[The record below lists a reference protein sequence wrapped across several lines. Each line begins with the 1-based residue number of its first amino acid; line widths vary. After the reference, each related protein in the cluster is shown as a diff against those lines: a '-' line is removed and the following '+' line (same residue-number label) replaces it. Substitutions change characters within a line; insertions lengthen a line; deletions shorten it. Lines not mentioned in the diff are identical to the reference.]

1 MRAPNKYPT
10 SSRNAGLWQPV
21 MDKAIEFLDAN
32 PLASCADAARFC
44 HVSQAALGKRLGNLY
59 DFKARR
65 SGRGDANRVKVLS
78 RKVGEGTDD
87 NIDALVK
94 VMVRIERK
102 LDRLVELWEPI
113 MPVPNAQP
121 TLL

>member
-1 MRAPNKYPT
+1 
-10 SSRNAGLWQPV
+10 
-21 MDKAIEFLDAN
+21 
-32 PLASCADAARFC
+32 
-44 HVSQAALGKRLGNLY
+44 LGNLY